1 MSGLE
6 CGVRAAIIPFAGVA
20 DKFGES
26 GILLIWNCS
35 GTAAQTDS
43 GVAVNI
49 LIIGA
54 SRGLGKAFVEGLG
67 TEGDRVIGVS
77 RRRPEGLRPPAGL
90 ALDWIEADLSDP
102 AQAVR
107 QVVSAL
113 PERLDV
119 VMCNVGVWEREA
131 FEPSYAFSRCSDQE
145 LLDVVQVNIASTIL
159 LLKHVLPRMSGA
171 AKPQLFLTGST
182 SGLSRS
188 GRPEV
193 AFAASKFALSG
204 MADALREEYRAQ
216 RLAVTCLQLGYLNT
230 EDDLSVPREQ
240 AAERGAG
247 QLIPLHDVVS
257 LARAVLNLSDA
268 SFAREIVLPA
278 ILDERF

>member
-1 MSGLE
+1 M
-6 CGVRAAIIPFAGVA
+6 
-20 DKFGES
+20 
-26 GILLIWNCS
+26 
-35 GTAAQTDS
+35 
-43 GVAVNI
+43 NI

-67 TEGDRVIGVS
+67 TKGDRVIGVS
-77 RRRPEGLRPPAGL
+77 RRRPEGLKPPTGVSV
-90 ALDWIEADLSDP
+90 DWIEADLSKP
-102 AQAVR
+102 ALAVQ
-107 QVVSAL
+107 QVISAL
-113 PERLDV
+113 PEQLDV
-119 VMCNVGVWEREA
+119 VMCNVGIWEREA
-131 FEPSYAFSRCSDQE
+131 FEPSYAFSRCSDLE
-145 LLDVVQVNIASTIL
+145 LMEVVQVNIASTIL

-182 SGLSRS
+182 SGLPRS

-204 MADALREEYRAQ
+204 MADALREEYREQ

-230 EDDLSVPREQ
+230 EDDLSVSREQ

-247 QLIPLHDVVS
+247 HLIPLHDVVS
-257 LARAVLNLSDA
+257 LTRALLNLSDA